1 MNESTTDLLQTPSA
15 ADQPFFKANDHL
27 ALEDAL
33 AHASEL
39 LGCASATAYECG
51 DSLKGPQ
58 RELAFSVLHLVQMA
72 QALVNKSLEH
82 VPVLR

>member
-1 MNESTTDLLQTPSA
+1 MNDGIIDLPLDPSA
-15 ADQPFFKANDHL
+15 SAQPFFKANEHIG
-27 ALEDAL
+27 LEEAL

-51 DSLKGPQ
+51 DSLKGTQ

-72 QALVNKSLEH
+72 QTLVDKSLEH

>member
-1 MNESTTDLLQTPSA
+1 MNNSITELLEIPSVSPH
-15 ADQPFFKANDHL
+15 PFFKANDHL

-33 AHASEL
+33 THASEL